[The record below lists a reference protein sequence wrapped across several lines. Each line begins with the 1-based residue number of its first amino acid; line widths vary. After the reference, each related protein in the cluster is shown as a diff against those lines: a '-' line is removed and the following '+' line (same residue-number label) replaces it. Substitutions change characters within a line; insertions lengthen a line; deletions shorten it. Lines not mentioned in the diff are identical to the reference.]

1 MTYPKT
7 FVSKYLEQETKFS
20 DIAKVRKALFDLR
33 QSYLVVKR
41 DQEFPVW
48 LNILPLQISILKLS
62 LQVFFRP
69 STQARWVT
77 QSFAKPTM

>member
-41 DQEFPVW
+41 DQEFSLVEHPSSSNLDTEVE
-48 LNILPLQISILKLS
+48 